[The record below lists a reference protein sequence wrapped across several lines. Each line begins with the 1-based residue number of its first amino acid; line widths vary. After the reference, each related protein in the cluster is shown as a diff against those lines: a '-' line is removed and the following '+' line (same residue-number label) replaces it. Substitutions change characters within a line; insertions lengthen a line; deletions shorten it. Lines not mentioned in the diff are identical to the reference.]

1 MKVKTTRKIKRRI
14 GGSINEPKVL
24 IVISSKSPNS
34 ILHGCLDS
42 LLKVQIKNSPNYRVC
57 VVDSD
62 SDNMDVYDKIKG
74 DFPQVEVHFIKNKN
88 YEYGAWKFANDT
100 YPNYDI
106 YFCIQDSIEIKK
118 KVPLSIVNDKNA
130 YIFFHKSGYIL
141 NMGVKNIGKANMNI
155 AGIKYNNIINSPFS
169 IAQHCSF
176 IVHNNVMKDIFKTL
190 VSPPKNKR
198 GSRSYERVFGI
209 YFIKK
214 NIVTHDL
221 QEYFSKTSVGR
232 T

>member
-1 MKVKTTRKIKRRI
+1 MKVKRTRKIKRRV
-14 GGSINEPKVL
+14 GGSSVEPKVL
-24 IVISSKSPNS
+24 IVISSKSPNG
-34 ILHGCLDS
+34 ILHDCLDS
-42 LLKVQIKNSPNYRVC
+42 LLKVQIKNSPNYKVC

-74 DFPQVEVHFIKNKN
+74 GFPQVEVHFIKNKN
-88 YEYGAWKFANDT
+88 YEYGAWKFASET

-106 YFCIQDSIEIKK
+106 YFCIQDSIVIKK
-118 KVPLSIVNDKNA
+118 EVPLSTVDDKNA
-130 YIFFHKSGYIL
+130 YIFFHKSGYTSNI
-141 NMGVKNIGKANMNI
+141 GVKNIGKANMNI
-155 AGIKYNNIINSPFS
+155 AGIKYNNIINSQFTL
-169 IAQHCSF
+169 AQHSSF
-176 IVHNNVMKDIFKTL
+176 IVSNHVMKDIFKTL
-190 VSPPKNKR
+190 ISPPKNKR

-221 QEYFSKTSVGR
+221 QEYFTKTSVGR